1 MTQTDRK
8 LTFAS
13 CFSVEIGIGHSFS
26 TERGSR
32 SHGKVFLSTVLA
44 WAPDPHILLAVL
56 RRCLLLVIISLR
68 VSTENIQTLTLQDK
82 YAYINYLLK
91 SFMRHSTDT
100 YAASH
105 TFRS

>member
-32 SHGKVFLSTVLA
+32 SHGKVFLGTVEA
-44 WAPDPHILLAVL
+44 WAPDLHILLVVL
-56 RRCLLLVIISLR
+56 RKWLLLVIISLR
-68 VSTENIQTLTLQDK
+68 ISTENIQTLTV
-82 YAYINYLLK
+82 
-91 SFMRHSTDT
+91 
-100 YAASH
+100 
-105 TFRS
+105 